1 MPAVLVGMLVLAG
14 CGSVPAPDGPAAS
27 RPAVPSPMSSYEE
40 QAKLAKAEHD
50 RAFPEVAAACAD
62 VASGPSATPSTT
74 PSGTGSP
81 DPEAA
86 KYAENHAYLTTV
98 RMTPEAECRG
108 GAHAK
113 RIAAALTQRAAKA
126 PLGADAV
133 SDVLAG
139 LGYPGREHLVEGS
152 AGALGFTFML
162 PGVGPCITGKVGPP
176 VVVEAHGVYVEG
188 GCNRPRGGH

>member
-1 MPAVLVGMLVLAG
+1 
-14 CGSVPAPDGPAAS
+14 
-27 RPAVPSPMSSYEE
+27 MSSYEE
-40 QAKLAKAEHD
+40 QLKLAKAEHD

-62 VASGPSATPSTT
+62 VASGPSTTPSTT
-74 PSGTGSP
+74 PSTKPGGSSSP
-81 DPEAA
+81 DPEQA
-86 KYAENHAYLTTV
+86 KHAENHAYLTTV

-113 RIAAALTQRAAKA
+113 RITAALTLRAAKA
-126 PLGADAV
+126 SLGADDV
-133 SDVLAG
+133 YDVLAG
-139 LGYPGREHLVEGS
+139 LGYPRREHLVEGS